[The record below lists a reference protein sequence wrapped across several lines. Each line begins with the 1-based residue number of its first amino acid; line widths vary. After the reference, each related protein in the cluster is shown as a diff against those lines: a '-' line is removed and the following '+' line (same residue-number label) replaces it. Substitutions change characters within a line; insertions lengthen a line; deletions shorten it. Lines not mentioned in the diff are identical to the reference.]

1 MRNRMKKILKAVVVF
16 VLLTAVSVAAAEG
29 EEAVQTAATVTV
41 TGSASVS
48 VMPDYVTLHLG
59 VNTQGKTVVEAQEIN
74 AGQMTAMMEALKTQG
89 IAEDAMHTS
98 HFSVTPI
105 YDYSSAVSGVREKLD
120 GYQVTNTLQ
129 VSVYDFQDFREV
141 GAVLDAAMQAGAN
154 ESYGLTFY
162 SMEYHEMYEEA
173 LALAVAEAGRKAQIL
188 AGAAGVTLGAP
199 IHISESGGATA
210 GGYGRNNEMMM
221 SAAAGTPI
229 TAGEIT
235 VEARVEITY
244 QTAE

>member
-1 MRNRMKKILKAVVVF
+1 MKNKMKKILGLVMAF
-16 VLLTAVSVAAAEG
+16 ALLTAVSVAAAEG
-29 EEAVQTAATVTV
+29 EETSAVTITV

-74 AGQMTAMMEALKTQG
+74 AGQMTAMMEALKQQG
-89 IAEDAMHTS
+89 IAEDAMQTS
-98 HFSVTPI
+98 HFSVTPV

-129 VSVYDFQDFREV
+129 VSIYDFEDFREV

-154 ESYGLTFY
+154 ESYGLAFH
-162 SMEYHEMYEEA
+162 SMKNHALYEEA
-173 LALAVAEAGRKAQIL
+173 LALAVAEAKHKAQIL
-188 AGAAGVTLGAP
+188 AGAAGITLGAP
-199 IHISESGGATA
+199 IRISESGGGVA
-210 GGYGRNNEMMM
+210 GGYARNNEMMM
-221 SAAAGTPI
+221 SAGAGTPI

-235 VEARVEITY
+235 VEARVEVTY
-244 QTAE
+244 QAE